1 MFPSSSLDVR
11 NTARARCHR
20 FFLLFGFVGGVV
32 EGPALPSP
40 VPGSWV
46 RGWMAFRPRSAMSRL
61 TPCLAANSSGRGE
74 PPTASPATLRRR
86 GFRKIRSIRST
97 SYSPASCVAAGVVA
111 WRRLPLGSSSTL
123 QIGHA
128 QCPVSGGG
136 LSFRGDVRVLAFD
149 FPTSWFSS
157 LGHRDITTT
166 RGSPELAPAARV
178 SARSLRWTWFPDP
191 CDHPGL
197 ESTGG
202 LTIRADPCRARPVR
216 LCSWRGA
223 TARHQSASTASIPAV
238 Q

>member
-1 MFPSSSLDVR
+1 MFPSSSLNVR

-20 FFLLFGFVGGVV
+20 FFLRFGFVGSVV

-61 TPCLAANSSGRGE
+61 TPCLTANSSGRGE

-111 WRRLPLGSSSTL
+111 RRRLPLGSSSTL

-128 QCPVSGGG
+128 QCPVSGG
-136 LSFRGDVRVLAFD
+136 
-149 FPTSWFSS
+149 
-157 LGHRDITTT
+157 
-166 RGSPELAPAARV
+166 
-178 SARSLRWTWFPDP
+178 RSLIPRR
-191 CDHPGL
+191 CPGF
-197 ESTGG
+197 G
-202 LTIRADPCRARPVR
+202 LRFSNKLVLLARPPGHHDDTG
-216 LCSWRGA
+216 LPGA
-223 TARHQSASTASIPAV
+223 GAGREGFGAVGALDRVPGSLIIPGWSQRAA
-238 Q
+238 